1 MIMIMK
7 LLLMMMMTMMVVMMM
22 MTIMMKVTWED
33 ERIWWRKDNI
43 TNPGENFTFEPSIL
57 R

>member
-1 MIMIMK
+1 MIMK
-7 LLLMMMMTMMVVMMM
+7 LLLLLLLMMMMVAMMMMT
-22 MTIMMKVTWED
+22 TMMKVTWED

>member
-1 MIMIMK
+1 MMIMK
-7 LLLMMMMTMMVVMMM
+7 LLLMMMVVVVVVMMM